1 MKIAHVITTID
12 RGGAEKQLL
21 TVCREQ
27 KKLGHSITIFPLK
40 GNLEL
45 VTEFNRI
52 KVDVDLVFFQKNFI
66 KQLLYF
72 KRKLKEDFDIYHAH
86 LPQAEIL
93 TTFGIQKN
101 HLLVITRHF
110 AGKFAPKLPKF
121 LSSFLSRIAT
131 YKASKVI
138 AISNSV
144 REVLILNKEV
154 LHPEKIEVVYYGYD
168 RKYKNSK
175 VRVRKNKKNLSI
187 GTIAR
192 LSPEKDLTTLISAI
206 SNLKNENYF
215 CSLKIVGDGPLKS
228 QLFKIVHSSNLEN
241 NIEFLGKIADPY
253 PFLKS
258 LDVFVLASKFEGF
271 GLSLLEAMDSGT
283 KIVVSKNSALE
294 EIVGDSFAAIYF
306 KTSDALDLS
315 QKIKYANRISI
326 KKFNKDQKTI
336 LEKFTSKKMIYAI
349 EKIYVNLVN

>member
-1 MKIAHVITTID
+1 M
-12 RGGAEKQLL
+12 
-21 TVCREQ
+21 
-27 KKLGHSITIFPLK
+27 
-40 GNLEL
+40 
-45 VTEFNRI
+45 
-52 KVDVDLVFFQKNFI
+52 
-66 KQLLYF
+66 
-72 KRKLKEDFDIYHAH
+72 
-86 LPQAEIL
+86 
-93 TTFGIQKN
+93 
-101 HLLVITRHF
+101 
-110 AGKFAPKLPKF
+110 
-121 LSSFLSRIAT
+121 
-131 YKASKVI
+131 
-138 AISNSV
+138 
-144 REVLILNKEV
+144 
-154 LHPEKIEVVYYGYD
+154 
-168 RKYKNSK
+168 
-175 VRVRKNKKNLSI
+175 
-187 GTIAR
+187 
-192 LSPEKDLTTLISAI
+192 
-206 SNLKNENYF
+206 KNENYF